1 MARDPEDLAALAA
14 EHGAVWAKLL
24 LGPDRAGVDVAVRA
38 FADDRGAIRLVI
50 EDTED
55 IKQQLVIDEERLR
68 WLLDQPQDLD

>member
-24 LGPDRAGVDVAVRA
+24 LGPDRPGTDVAVRA
-38 FADDRGAIRLVI
+38 FADDRGMIRLVI

-68 WLLDQPQDLD
+68 WLLDQPQELD

>member
-24 LGPDRAGVDVAVRA
+24 LGPDRVGVDVAVRA